1 MKKFL
6 LVSLLAV
13 GASSAFAV
21 ELVVNGG
28 FEPDAT
34 GWTIAHLGS
43 FSGVTTTPNSTNW
56 VPHTGAYCF
65 HMGAT
70 SSTDQSDVFQDIAT
84 TVGTTYTV
92 SVWALDLNPA
102 DATAGFN
109 ATFGGTTFAARGP
122 SLTSAYTQF
131 SANIVATSALTRL
144 EFTGYEATQYIQV
157 DDFSVQAQ
165 AVPEPASM
173 AALGLGVV
181 ALLRRRRKA

>member
-1 MKKFL
+1 MKKL
-6 LVSLLAV
+6 LFVSLLAV
-13 GASSAFAV
+13 GATSAFAA

-34 GWTIAHLGS
+34 GWTISHLGS
-43 FSGVTTTPNSTNW
+43 FSGVTTTANSTAW
-56 VPHTGAYCF
+56 PPHSGSYCF

-70 SSTDQSDVFQDIAT
+70 SATDQSDVFQDIAT
-84 TVGTTYTV
+84 VAGTTYTV

-109 ATFGGTTFAARGP
+109 ATFDGVSFASRGP
-122 SLTSAYTQF
+122 SLTNAYTQF
-131 SANIVATSALTRL
+131 SANIVASTSLTRL
-144 EFTGYEATQYIQV
+144 EFTGYEASQYILV